1 MKNCPYD
8 KALKYLENLQ
18 MFGIKLG
25 LDNTRE
31 LMKAA
36 GSPEKQLNFIHIA
49 GSNGKGSCA
58 AMLNAALRRSG
69 FSTMFYSSP
78 HLVSPRERFRINGK
92 AISKEEFA
100 ELVCELQAV
109 AEAMSDARHCPT
121 YFEFTTVMAAL
132 CAKKNNVDFV
142 IWETGMGGRFDATNI
157 VNPTCSL
164 ITSIALDHQ
173 QYLGDILEQIAFEKA
188 GIIKPCRPV
197 IIGKIPP
204 PAREVIVKKASQV
217 NALLLDAAD
226 YEFRNLKFSTLHT
239 AWLQEFDFDK
249 YHISLSMPGA
259 MQREN
264 FRMVFTVLK
273 YLSVEFGFSL
283 AEALGGLEEAFW
295 PARCQLLPD
304 GIILDGAHN
313 AAGIQVL
320 IESLSEFIPDQR
332 IPIIFGGFKDKNTR
346 ECLELLE
353 PIAEYFVFLPLATD
367 FRESWSGKD
376 LCVMLSGFSAKECYI
391 ADNPKEALALTD
403 TASKRVI
410 CGSLFLAGEFLSEL
424 VPEHEVLNI

>member
-1 MKNCPYD
+1 
-8 KALKYLENLQ
+8 
-18 MFGIKLG
+18 
-25 LDNTRE
+25 
-31 LMKAA
+31 
-36 GSPEKQLNFIHIA
+36 
-49 GSNGKGSCA
+49 
-58 AMLNAALRRSG
+58 
-69 FSTMFYSSP
+69 
-78 HLVSPRERFRINGK
+78 
-92 AISKEEFA
+92 
-100 ELVCELQAV
+100 
-109 AEAMSDARHCPT
+109 
-121 YFEFTTVMAAL
+121 MAA
-132 CAKKNNVDFV
+132 
-142 IWETGMGGRFDATNI
+142 
-157 VNPTCSL
+157 
-164 ITSIALDHQ
+164 
-173 QYLGDILEQIAFEKA
+173 
-188 GIIKPCRPV
+188 
-197 IIGKIPP
+197 
-204 PAREVIVKKASQV
+204 
-217 NALLLDAAD
+217 
-226 YEFRNLKFSTLHT
+226 
-239 AWLQEFDFDK
+239 EFDFDK

-320 IESLSEFIPDQR
+320 IESLGEFIPDQR

-403 TASKRVI
+403 TASKRLI